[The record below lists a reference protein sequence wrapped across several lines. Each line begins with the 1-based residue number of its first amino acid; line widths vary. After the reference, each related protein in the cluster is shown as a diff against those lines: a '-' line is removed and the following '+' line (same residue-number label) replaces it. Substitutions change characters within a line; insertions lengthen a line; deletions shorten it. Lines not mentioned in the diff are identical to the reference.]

1 MNSASEAIPSP
12 SSDHVALH
20 PFRLIGKTVLGGFRE
35 VGRIA
40 VFSGRV
46 LTAFVTPVIYV
57 REVLRQCLK
66 VGFYSLPVV
75 GLTAVFIGAALALN
89 IYTGGSRFNAE
100 QFVPNIVVLGITR
113 ELGPVLAGLM
123 LAGRVSAGIA
133 AEIGAMRVTEQID
146 ALLTLSAKPERYLY
160 APRVIAGVLTL
171 PALVL
176 VADLI
181 GVLGG
186 YLVAVGTL
194 DFNGSLYLKNSWA
207 FVTGNDIWS
216 GVIKAAVFGG
226 IISLMGCYQGD
237 RSQGGAG
244 GVGRA
249 ATLAVVGAAVLI
261 LASNYILTSVFVRV
275 GL

>member
-1 MNSASEAIPSP
+1 MTASPAAMPARERAPR
-12 SSDHVALH
+12 LLR
-20 PFRLIGKTVLGGFRE
+20 PFALIGRTVIGGLRE

-40 VFSGRV
+40 VFSASV
-46 LTAFVTPVIYV
+46 LTACVTPVIYV
-57 REVLRQCLK
+57 REILRQCLK
-66 VGFYSLPVV
+66 VGYYSLPVV

-146 ALLTLSAKPERYLY
+146 ALLTLSAKPARYLY
-160 APRVIAGVLTL
+160 APRVIAGILTL
-171 PALVL
+171 PLLVL
-176 VADLI
+176 VADII

-194 DFNGSLYLKNSWA
+194 EFNGSLYLKNSWG
-207 FVTGNDIWS
+207 FVTSNDIWS

-226 IISLMGCYQGD
+226 IIAIMGCYQGD
-237 RSQGGAG
+237 RSKGGAG

-261 LASNYILTSVFVRV
+261 LASNYILTSIFVRV